1 MKTINTEEDTFMPLR
16 LKYKFAW
23 VTAIKIASFFLN
35 HRVRVIVNGIRHVKH
50 DLTESEVKLNFEKL
64 PLTLDGFLLN
74 ISKTQTTFCSILWH
88 NI

>member
-1 MKTINTEEDTFMPLR
+1 MKTINTEEDTFMPPR

-23 VTAIKIASFFLN
+23 VTAIK
-35 HRVRVIVNGIRHVKH
+35 RVRVIVNGIRHVKH

-88 NI
+88 NIWVT